1 MIALKVINKDGAV
14 LGEVSDIIETG
25 ANDVIVITNADN
37 DNQKILIPFVTG
49 VYIHK
54 IDLIAQTI
62 SVDWIVD
69 D

>member
-1 MIALKVINKDGAV
+1 M
-14 LGEVSDIIETG
+14 
-25 ANDVIVITNADN
+25 IVITNADN

-62 SVDWIVD
+62 NVDWIID